1 MKNIAVWM
9 KAITVVLWVSVIG
22 FGITLV
28 NTTGLLFTT
37 NDMVANVWV
46 KSSVAPSTKQTEL
59 RVTEG
64 VLSFKSDRMLD
75 RVFFKHV
82 YGYHNFMQSLFTF
95 VVCLLLL
102 ITVRK
107 IDLQNPFTLQVAR
120 HINIIGL
127 AFIVYGLL
135 SLGASLYMEYRIVQ
149 VNPAVSSAYHDFRD
163 DLSNIKIGVFI
174 LILGLIYRVGVNF
187 QQENRLTI

>member
-46 KSSVAPSTKQTEL
+46 KSSAAPSTKQTEL

-64 VLSFKSDRMLD
+64 VLSFKSDRLLD

-82 YGYHNFMQSLFTF
+82 YGYHNFLQSLFTF

-149 VNPAVSSAYHDFRD
+149 VNPALSSAYHDFRD